1 MGFQKRK
8 LKKKIWTKQELDWVN
23 EKLNVYKKW
32 HRPLKGRFVGKRD
45 DLPQEVVYTARY
57 NTEDEL
63 KTDAERTIAHLN
75 EVDQSGHWTLVTCEI
90 ISRDKAEDIDEEES
104 KG

>member
-1 MGFQKRK
+1 M
-8 LKKKIWTKQELDWVN
+8 
-23 EKLNVYKKW
+23 
-32 HRPLKGRFVGKRD
+32 
-45 DLPQEVVYTARY
+45 YTARY

-75 EVDQSGHWTLVTCEI
+75 EMDQSGHWSLVKCEI

-104 KG
+104 KD

>member
-1 MGFQKRK
+1 MGFQKK
-8 LKKKIWTKQELDWVN
+8 KPKKKIWTKQEQDWIN

-32 HRPLKGRFVGKRD
+32 HRPLKGRFVGRRD
-45 DLPQEVVYTARY
+45 DISQEVVYTARY

-63 KTDAERTIAHLN
+63 KIDAERTIAHLN
-75 EVDQSGHWTLVTCEI
+75 EMDQNGHWSLVSYEV

-104 KG
+104 KD